1 MVAQAP
7 EQVAERQHDGQPA
20 PAWQWA
26 RTEQTRSDLLAA
38 AREVFA
44 EQGYTCAKVTDIAA
58 RAGLSVGSIYHHFG
72 GKNELYLA
80 LWRRYNLAR
89 EEAAARAVAR
99 ARNAGATDTAALWA
113 AGAQA
118 ILRTTW
124 KRRDLAALFCAGNGP
139 PDFEDMRQQRRSN
152 PGRPGDALLRISGSA
167 GDPLLAAVL
176 AALLTRA
183 PRPSSPRPRTAR
195 PRPSSATSSSTAG
208 GCWPVTRPAARPRP
222 WTARTWKTCSGPD
235 EHPAP
240 SSARP
245 GERIAVIIGSTRPER
260 ICAGIAQWCQQVLAE
275 ESPLDDEIVDL
286 AEVGLPFPDEPLK
299 PALRDYRHEHTKA
312 WSTPRRGAH

>member
-1 MVAQAP
+1 MAKHGQAPCGQERSKVAQAP
-7 EQVAERQHDGQPA
+7 EQVAERQHDGPPA

-139 PDFEDMRQQRRSN
+139 PDFEDMRQHRSS
-152 PGRPGDALLRISGSA
+152 PGRPGDALLRISGGS

-176 AALLTRA
+176 AALLSEGAKAIVAAASHRQA
-183 PRPSSPRPRTAR
+183 EAIISDILEYGRRLMAAGPPGGTAQSR
-195 PRPSSATSSSTAG
+195 G
-208 GCWPVTRPAARPRP
+208 HEEPA
-222 WTARTWKTCSGPD
+222 
-235 EHPAP
+235 
-240 SSARP
+240 
-245 GERIAVIIGSTRPER
+245 
-260 ICAGIAQWCQQVLAE
+260 
-275 ESPLDDEIVDL
+275 DL
-286 AEVGLPFPDEPLK
+286 LG
-299 PALRDYRHEHTKA
+299 H
-312 WSTPRRGAH
+312 

>member
-1 MVAQAP
+1 MARRGQAPCGQERFKVAQAP
-7 EQVAERQHDGQPA
+7 DQVAERQHDGEPA

-44 EQGYTCAKVTDIAA
+44 EQGYTCAKVTDIAG
-58 RAGLSVGSIYHHFG
+58 RAGLSVGSIYHGFG
-72 GKNELYLA
+72 GKNEVYLA

-99 ARNAGATDTAALWA
+99 ARNAGASDTAALWA

-139 PDFEDMRQQRRSN
+139 PDFEDMRQHRRSS

-176 AALLTRA
+176 AALLSEGA
-183 PRPSSPRPRTAR
+183 KAIVA
-195 PRPSSATSSSTAG
+195 ATSHRQAEAIISDILEYGRRLMAAGPPGGTAQ
-208 GCWPVTRPAARPRP
+208 PR
-222 WTARTWKTCSGPD
+222 SH
-235 EHPAP
+235 E
-240 SSARP
+240 
-245 GERIAVIIGSTRPER
+245 
-260 ICAGIAQWCQQVLAE
+260 
-275 ESPLDDEIVDL
+275 DL
-286 AEVGLPFPDEPLK
+286 ADLLG
-299 PALRDYRHEHTKA
+299 H
-312 WSTPRRGAH
+312 

>member
-1 MVAQAP
+1 MARRGQAPCGQERFKVAQAP
-7 EQVAERQHDGQPA
+7 DQVAERQHDGQPA

-58 RAGLSVGSIYHHFG
+58 RANLSVGSIYHHFG
-72 GKNELYLA
+72 GKSELYLA

-99 ARNAGATDTAALWA
+99 ARHAGITDTAALWA

-139 PDFEDMRQQRRSN
+139 PDFEDLRQQHRSS
-152 PGRPGDALLRISGSA
+152 PGRPGDALLRISGSSR
-167 GDPLLAAVL
+167 DPLLAAVL
-176 AALLTRA
+176 AALLHEGAKAIVAAASHRRA
-183 PRPSSPRPRTAR
+183 EAIISDILEYGGRLLAGDPA
-195 PRPSSATSSSTAG
+195 SSTSG
-208 GCWPVTRPAARPRP
+208 ARD
-222 WTARTWKTCSGPD
+222 ADGLEDLLGP
-235 EHPAP
+235 
-240 SSARP
+240 
-245 GERIAVIIGSTRPER
+245 
-260 ICAGIAQWCQQVLAE
+260 
-275 ESPLDDEIVDL
+275 
-286 AEVGLPFPDEPLK
+286 
-299 PALRDYRHEHTKA
+299 
-312 WSTPRRGAH
+312 

>member
-1 MVAQAP
+1 MAKHGLAPCGQERSKVAQAP
-7 EQVAERQHDGQPA
+7 EQVTERPHDGQPA

-58 RAGLSVGSIYHHFG
+58 RAGLSVGSISHHFG

-99 ARNAGATDTAALWA
+99 ARNAGAADAAALWA

-139 PDFEDMRQQRRSN
+139 PDFEDMRQQNRSS
-152 PGRPGDALLRISGSA
+152 PGRPVDALLRISGSS

-176 AALLTRA
+176 AALLSEGA
-183 PRPSSPRPRTAR
+183 KAIV
-195 PRPSSATSSSTAG
+195 A
-208 GCWPVTRPAARPRP
+208 
-222 WTARTWKTCSGPD
+222 
-235 EHPAP
+235 AP
-240 SSARP
+240 SHRQAEAIISDIHEYGRRLMVAGPP
-245 GERIAVIIGSTRPER
+245 GAPAQ
-260 ICAGIAQWCQQVLAE
+260 AGE
-275 ESPLDDEIVDL
+275 GDL
-286 AEVGLPFPDEPLK
+286 ADLLG
-299 PALRDYRHEHTKA
+299 R
-312 WSTPRRGAH
+312 

>member
-1 MVAQAP
+1 MAQAP
-7 EQVAERQHDGQPA
+7 DEVAERQQDGPPA

-26 RTEQTRSDLLAA
+26 RTEQTRNDLLAA

-72 GKNELYLA
+72 GKSELYLA

-89 EEAAARAVAR
+89 EDAAARAVAR

-139 PDFEDMRQQRRSN
+139 PDFEDLREQHRAS
-152 PGRPGDALLRISGSA
+152 PGRPSDALARISGSS

-176 AALLTRA
+176 AALLGEGAKAIVAAASHRQAEAIITDILEYGRRLMTGGA
-183 PRPSSPRPRTAR
+183 PQ
-195 PRPSSATSSSTAG
+195 
-208 GCWPVTRPAARPRP
+208 PAASQP
-222 WTARTWKTCSGPD
+222 
-235 EHPAP
+235 P
-240 SSARP
+240 S
-245 GERIAVIIGSTRPER
+245 
-260 ICAGIAQWCQQVLAE
+260 
-275 ESPLDDEIVDL
+275 
-286 AEVGLPFPDEPLK
+286 
-299 PALRDYRHEHTKA
+299 
-312 WSTPRRGAH
+312 